1 MTERII
7 RKTEELIERPFTTQ
21 PKHYVKRGCNTVRS
35 RCTFYV
41 DQLKVLNYTLELP
54 LEKAKELF
62 SEIVGAYDRATLK
75 AYFGTLPG
83 KSTRKIRRWARYQ
96 SGTQSVKD
104 IELTQETFK
113 TKGYLEKLGL
123 VTYECHSKVWFM
135 VLENWVLVPQ
145 LERVDVGKS
154 KDKISLIPF
163 TPKGKGEGGKPILE
177 VVPSTKET
185 INNNNLQG
193 EREIGRV
200 KVNVS
205 KCKQPDLAYLTF
217 LEQEAKSNE
226 G

>member
-41 DQLKVLNYTLELP
+41 DQLRVLNYTLELP
-54 LEKAKELF
+54 LEKAKDLF
-62 SEIVGAYDRATLK
+62 SEILGIYDRISLK
-75 AYFGTLPG
+75 RYFGTLPG

-104 IELTQETFK
+104 IELTQDTQK

-123 VTYECHSKVWFM
+123 VTYECHGKVWFM
-135 VLENWVLVPQ
+135 VLENWVIVPII
-145 LERVDVGKS
+145 EREDKPS
-154 KDKISLIPF
+154 KDKIYLTS
-163 TPKGKGEGGKPILE
+163 KPIPQNVGVE
-177 VVPSTKET
+177 RYKENPQVGCPSTTQT

-193 EREIGRV
+193 ERYISRV

-205 KCKQPDLAYLTF
+205 KCKQPDLALD
-217 LEQEAKSNE
+217 SE
-226 G
+226 GG